1 MVEQIIAP
9 GSHANVEAD
18 DGFFFGVGTFET
30 IAVSGR
36 VPIFFD
42 KHLARMGEALRF
54 LGIKADAADLRAL
67 VLRAC
72 AELDPA
78 SEMALKL
85 TITERNRIVSFRQN
99 PYVAPGAKCA
109 FRCDFSDVRRC
120 ETSHFTYMKT
130 LAYAENIVEKRYA
143 QERGIDEPLFLN
155 ADGLIAEGAVSNIFA
170 VFGGE
175 TVTPPVTCGLLPG
188 IMRQFVIEK
197 MGAQEH
203 PLTPVELLRA
213 DEIFVTNSLMGA
225 MPVCSIGAAAFEPGP
240 VSRRVR
246 DAYGRLVMRMRA
258 AGLEALSP
266 TADSGFTQTCEERT
280 KGEGAR

>member
-9 GSHANVEAD
+9 GSHASVEAD
-18 DGFFFGVGTFET
+18 DGFFFGVGAFET

-42 KHLARMGEALRF
+42 EHLARMGEVLRF
-54 LGIKADAADLRAL
+54 LGIKADAGDLRAL

-78 SEMALKL
+78 GEMALKL
-85 TITERNRIVSFRQN
+85 TVTERNRIVSFRQN
-99 PYVAPGAKCA
+99 PYAVPGAKRA

-120 ETSHFTYMKT
+120 ETSRFTYMKT
-130 LAYAENIVEKRYA
+130 LTYAQNIVEKRYA

-155 ADGLIAEGAVSNIFA
+155 TDGLIAEGAVSNIFA

-175 TVTPPVTCGLLPG
+175 AVTPPVTCGLLPG
-188 IMRQFVIEK
+188 VMRQFVIEK

-213 DEIFVTNSLMGA
+213 DEVFVTNSLMGA
-225 MPVCSIGAAAFEPGP
+225 MPVCSIGTAAFEPGP

-246 DAYGRLVMRMRA
+246 DAYGRLVMHMKA
-258 AGLEALSP
+258 NSLEALSP
-266 TADSGFTQTCEERT
+266 TTDSDSTQACMASTER
-280 KGEGAR
+280 GGIR

>member
-18 DGFFFGVGTFET
+18 DGFFFGVGAFET

-42 KHLARMGEALRF
+42 EHLARMGEALRS

-72 AELDPA
+72 AELDSA

-85 TITERNRIVSFRQN
+85 TVTECNRIVSFRHN
-99 PYVAPGAKCA
+99 PYVAPGAKPA

-120 ETSHFTYMKT
+120 ETSRFTYMKT
-130 LAYAENIVEKRYA
+130 LAYAENIVEKRHA
-143 QERGIDEPLFLN
+143 RGRGIDESLFLN
-155 ADGLIAEGAVSNIFA
+155 TDGLIAEGAVSNIFA
-170 VFGGE
+170 VFGDE
-175 TVTPPVTCGLLPG
+175 IVTPPVTCGLLPG
-188 IMRQFVIEK
+188 VMRRFVIDK

-213 DEIFVTNSLMGA
+213 DEVFVTNSLMGA
-225 MPVCSIGAAAFEPGP
+225 MPVCSIGTAAFEPGP
-240 VSRRVR
+240 VVNRVKR
-246 DAYGRLVMRMRA
+246 AYARFVMRARA
-258 AGLEALSP
+258 AGLEILSP

>member
-18 DGFFFGVGTFET
+18 DGFFFGVGAFET

-54 LGIKADAADLRAL
+54 LGIKDDTADLRAL

-85 TITERNRIVSFRQN
+85 TVTERNRVVSFRQN

-143 QERGIDEPLFLN
+143 QERGIDEPLFSQCRRT
-155 ADGLIAEGAVSNIFA
+155 DCR
-170 VFGGE
+170 GGRFQYL
-175 TVTPPVTCGLLPG
+175 CGLWRRGCNPSRDVRSASG
-188 IMRQFVIEK
+188 YHASVCYREDG
-197 MGAQEH
+197 GA
-203 PLTPVELLRA
+203 
-213 DEIFVTNSLMGA
+213 GA
-225 MPVCSIGAAAFEPGP
+225 SSHSC
-240 VSRRVR
+240 RV
-246 DAYGRLVMRMRA
+246 ASGR
-258 AGLEALSP
+258 
-266 TADSGFTQTCEERT
+266 
-280 KGEGAR
+280 